1 MTNASTLTQKAEVI
15 KKGTTYYFM
24 NNDECMARLGVITYT
39 FKEKLRKDLAE
50 MKYYLPKEDFKRS
63 ELPVPKSGDVK
74 ETDRFRSERDSLAMW
89 GMAMAYIKS
98 EDKKDIVNKI
108 CQEYFQMEVVPKVF
122 LDKFTEILEDFNG
135 ILIEFKSNAEQN

>member
-24 NNDECMARLGVITYT
+24 NNDECMARLGVITFT
-39 FKEKLRKDLAE
+39 FRNKLISDLKK

-63 ELPVPKSGDVK
+63 ALEVPKSGDLK
-74 ETDRFRSERDSLAMW
+74 ETDKFRSERDSLAMW
-89 GMAMAYIKS
+89 GMAMAYIKA
-98 EDKKDIVNKI
+98 DNKKDIVNKI
-108 CQEYFQMEVVPKVF
+108 CQEFFQMESVPKAF

-135 ILIEFKSNAEQN
+135 ILIKFKNNADQN